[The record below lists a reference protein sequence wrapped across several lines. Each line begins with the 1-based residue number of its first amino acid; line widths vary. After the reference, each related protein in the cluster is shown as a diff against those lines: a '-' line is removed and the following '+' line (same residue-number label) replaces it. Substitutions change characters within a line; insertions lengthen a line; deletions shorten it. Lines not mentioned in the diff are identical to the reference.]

1 MANTLT
7 NLIPDVFAALDVV
20 SRELVGF
27 IPAVTIDA
35 QASRAA
41 SGQTVRVPIT
51 PAASAETITPGTTPP
66 DTGDQT
72 FTNATVT
79 VSNFRAVPFRWTGEE
94 QAGVNSGPGAARLR
108 VNQIAQAFRTL
119 VAEVEADLAGLY
131 TSASRAYG
139 TSGTAPFGSAGV
151 LTDLAEVRRI
161 LDDNGAPQTDL
172 QLVLGSAAMANL
184 RGIQSG
190 LFKVNEAGTDEFL
203 RQGFIS
209 QGLQGFAIRNSSQIA
224 SHTKGSA
231 ASTWDTDLLAGYAV
245 GDTSIHL
252 DTGTGTHKAGDIIT
266 FAGDT
271 NKYVISADSLNTS
284 GDKDIVLNKP
294 GLRLTLADGVS
305 LAAPLNNYTANLAFH
320 RSAIVLAARLP
331 YIPEEGDMAD
341 DRMTITDPM
350 TGLSFELAMY
360 RQYRRVRYE
369 IALAWGVAA
378 IKPEHT
384 AILQG

>member
-35 QASRAA
+35 QASRVA

-51 PAASAETITPGTTPP
+51 PAATAETITPGTTPP

-72 FTNATVT
+72 FSNATIT
-79 VSNFRAVPFRWTGEE
+79 IDNFRAVPFRYSGEE
-94 QAGVNSGPGAARLR
+94 EAGLASGPGAQRLR

-131 TSASRAYG
+131 TKASRAYG
-139 TSGTAPFGSAGV
+139 TSGTAPFGTVNV
-151 LTDLAEVRRI
+151 LTDFAKVRQI
-161 LDDNGAPQTDL
+161 LDDNGAPQSDL

-184 RGIQSG
+184 RGIQAS
-190 LFKVNEAGTDEFL
+190 LFKVNEAGTEEFL

-209 QGLQGFAIRNSSQIA
+209 QGVHGFAVRNSSQIA
-224 SHTKGSA
+224 SHTKGTA
-231 ASTWDTDLLAGYAV
+231 ASTWDSDLIAGYAA
-245 GDTSIHL
+245 GATSIHL
-252 DTGTGTHKAGDIIT
+252 DTGTGTHKAGDLIT

-271 NKYVISADSLNTS
+271 NVYVVGADSLNTS
-284 GDKDIVLNKP
+284 GDKDITLNGP
-294 GLRLTLADGVS
+294 GLRQTLANDVS

-331 YIPEEGDMAD
+331 YVPEGGDMAD
-341 DRMTITDPM
+341 DRISITDPM
-350 TGLSFELAMY
+350 TGFPS
-360 RQYRRVRYE
+360 
-369 IALAWGVAA
+369 VATHSTHPA
-378 IKPEHT
+378 RLPPCGT
-384 AILQG
+384 SS